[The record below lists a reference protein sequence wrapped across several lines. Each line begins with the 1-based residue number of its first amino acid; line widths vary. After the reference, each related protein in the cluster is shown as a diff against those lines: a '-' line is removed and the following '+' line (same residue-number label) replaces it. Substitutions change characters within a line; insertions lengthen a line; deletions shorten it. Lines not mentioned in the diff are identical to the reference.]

1 MMMSKLEDAIFDT
14 LTKLGMRLPSHHEGA
29 KLDER
34 IELMR
39 LVSRHVANS
48 ALGALRPTAD

>member
-1 MMMSKLEDAIFDT
+1 MSKLEDAIFDT